1 LKALEYSGF
10 SYAFLSSLWKTFSDR
25 ELERYIAENTAA
37 RWFANFRLDDK
48 TPDHTLSCKA
58 RKKIGTKLLSD
69 IFAELRNQLKA
80 KGLIGE

>member
-1 LKALEYSGF
+1 MEDLI
-10 SYAFLSSLWKTFSDR
+10 DR

-48 TPDHTLSCKA
+48 TLDHTVFCKA

-80 KGLIGE
+80 KGLIGETFSFIDATHLISKAQLW